1 MPDVTYEL
9 LQGGEK
15 KGEKRKLNVGL
26 GFHSAL
32 CSGEHQ
38 AGI

>member
-9 LQGGEK
+9 LQGKK
-15 KGEKRKLNVGL
+15 KGEKRKLNLGL

-32 CSGEHQ
+32 RSGEHQ
-38 AGI
+38 AGM